1 MKVYFDTSAFIK
13 RYLLEQGSEQVP
25 LILNK
30 ASALALSALSL
41 PEMIS
46 ALTRL
51 KHEKK
56 LTTHL
61 YQTIKN
67 KIYDDLTNIILYPM
81 TPQVITLT
89 TEIIENN
96 KVKTLDAIHIASAS
110 VWMCDYFVSADK
122 IQISVAKKI
131 GLKIIDVSETT
142 NN

>member
-1 MKVYFDTSAFIK
+1 MKTYFDTSAFIK
-13 RYLLEQGSEQVP
+13 RYILEQGSEQIP
-25 LILNK
+25 LILTK

-51 KHEKK
+51 KHEEK
-56 LTTHL
+56 LTVHL

-67 KIYDDLTNIILYPM
+67 KIYDDLIDIILYPI
-81 TPQVITLT
+81 TPAVLTLA
-89 TEIIENN
+89 TEIIEHN

-122 IQISVAKKI
+122 SQIATAEQV
-131 GLKIIDVSETT
+131 GLKIIYIS
-142 NN
+142 

>member
-1 MKVYFDTSAFIK
+1 MKTYFDTSAFIK
-13 RYLLEQGSEQVP
+13 RYILEQGSEQIP
-25 LILNK
+25 LILTK

-46 ALTRL
+46 AITRL

-56 LTTHL
+56 LTVHL

-67 KIYDDLTNIILYPM
+67 KIYDDLTDIILYPM
-81 TPQVITLT
+81 TPQVITLA
-89 TEIIENN
+89 TEIIEQN

-122 IQISVAKKI
+122 IQIATAQRI
-131 GLKIIDVSETT
+131 GLQTIYIPTTVS
-142 NN
+142 

>member
-1 MKVYFDTSAFIK
+1 LKTYFDTSAFIK
-13 RYLLEQGSEQVP
+13 RYILEQGSEQIP
-25 LILNK
+25 LILTK

-51 KHEKK
+51 KHEEK
-56 LTTHL
+56 LTVHL

-67 KIYDDLTNIILYPM
+67 KIYDDLIDIILYPI
-81 TPQVITLT
+81 TPAVLTLA
-89 TEIIENN
+89 TEIIEHN

-122 IQISVAKKI
+122 SQIATAEQV
-131 GLKIIDVSETT
+131 GLKIIYIS
-142 NN
+142 